1 MRVVRGGRR
10 VIWIPKSSFQHRT
23 YAVMLLIHKMSSQ
36 SHGILNVA
44 LNANADPV
52 SKNWG
57 FQHTPPSFSPTRS
70 LVQPHPGT
78 VIPCRSYSSN
88 ETQPLAAFSGA
99 SGGSGKDEGPRLLL
113 Y

>member
-1 MRVVRGGRR
+1 MHVVGGGGR

-44 LNANADPV
+44 SNANADPV

-57 FQHTPPSFSPTRS
+57 FQHTPLSSSPTRR
-70 LVQPHPGT
+70 V
-78 VIPCRSYSSN
+78 
-88 ETQPLAAFSGA
+88 
-99 SGGSGKDEGPRLLL
+99 
-113 Y
+113 